1 MRTID
6 YSLVRGVCP
15 HAPRSVGRCGHL
27 PCTPFLLTMTR
38 PLVRLVLLTLI
49 FALLAS
55 VAASDTP
62 DVDVNKLIRE
72 IDRLYRAETSYTE
85 LEMEI
90 VTPHWQRTLA
100 MYGWSEGMDN
110 TFLRITAPRKEKGV
124 ATLRIDNEMWN
135 FLPKTNKVMKI
146 PPSMM
151 MGSWMGSDFTNDDL
165 GKESSLFE
173 DYRYEA
179 IPPDSGDEDL
189 IYINCIPREDL
200 AVVWGNIV
208 IAIRKSDH
216 LPAWQKYYD
225 EKGELMR
232 VMSYSDIKELGGRMI
247 PTVLEMVPQTKA
259 GHKTV
264 IRYLNAEFNI
274 KLDDDTFTLRNLRSR
289 D

>member
-1 MRTID
+1 MLQIRRI
-6 YSLVRGVCP
+6 SIIMI
-15 HAPRSVGRCGHL
+15 AI
-27 PCTPFLLTMTR
+27 MTGAA
-38 PLVRLVLLTLI
+38 
-49 FALLAS
+49 AL
-55 VAASDTP
+55 AADTTG
-62 DVDVNKLIRE
+62 VDVNELIRE

-165 GKESSLFE
+165 VKESSLFE

-179 IPPDSGDEDL
+179 IPPV
-189 IYINCIPREDL
+189 
-200 AVVWGNIV
+200 A
-208 IAIRKSDH
+208 
-216 LPAWQKYYD
+216 
-225 EKGELMR
+225 
-232 VMSYSDIKELGGRMI
+232 
-247 PTVLEMVPQTKA
+247 TK
-259 GHKTV
+259 T
-264 IRYLNAEFNI
+264 
-274 KLDDDTFTLRNLRSR
+274 
-289 D
+289 